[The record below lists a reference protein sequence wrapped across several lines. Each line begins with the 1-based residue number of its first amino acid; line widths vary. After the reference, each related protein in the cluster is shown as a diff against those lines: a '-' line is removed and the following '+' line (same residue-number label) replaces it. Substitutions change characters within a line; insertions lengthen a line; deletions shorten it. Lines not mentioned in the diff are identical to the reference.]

1 MNVRRWVCLGA
12 LAGFALTGCRTQP
25 PDSNA
30 NAPTTPLSEASAIAS
45 DITIDREALA
55 SLCRVVKIS
64 NGQVGNSQKATFAL
78 PNAGDYQGSIADSS
92 IAVVRDTPDIDYQFV
107 GQVANLNDWPPQK
120 DTDPTSDTE
129 LVLCLYETND
139 PEDAQ
144 TCWYLNEEG
153 WYGGLT
159 VYGTRS
165 QLYLVEANT
174 VDLVAQ
180 TNLTRSRPECPE
192 SYTLKGDNRSEIQNG
207 LPIQLQRVK
216 TWLQT
221 L

>member
-1 MNVRRWVCLGA
+1 M
-12 LAGFALTGCRTQP
+12 
-25 PDSNA
+25 
-30 NAPTTPLSEASAIAS
+30 
-45 DITIDREALA
+45 
-55 SLCRVVKIS
+55 KIS
-64 NGQVGNSQKATFAL
+64 NGEVRESQKSTFAL
-78 PNAGDYQGSIADSS
+78 PNARDDDRAVADSA
-92 IAVVRDTPDIDYQFV
+92 IAVVRDTPDLDYDFI
-107 GQVANLNDWPPQK
+107 GQAANLDDWPPRK
-120 DTDPTSDTE
+120 EAASDSQTE

-139 PEDAQ
+139 TDDAQ

-165 QLYLVEANT
+165 QLYLVEAKT

-180 TNLTRSRPECPE
+180 TNLTRSRPDCPE

-207 LPIQLQRVK
+207 LPIELDRVK
-216 TWLQT
+216 SWLQT